1 MNVGEAA
8 ADVALGAAGGA
19 LSVGSWGGGKVRNIL
34 SDVGVNTLTGAVQG
48 LTPLIPGGREF
59 SGDEYA
65 KSLAYG
71 AAIGTAFGIAGA
83 KPDPTVSPSVSLGR
97 RFDPNAQPAY
107 QTPTPTAAPSMGAE
121 TIRQAEEMAFGE
133 SAIRPD
139 MTTAEAVENT
149 AKAKAASD
157 VRTLRRNEDGSV
169 SSLSD
174 QILSDQPIPE
184 GIEPAVAQQAAEI
197 ERQVYVDTLMRMHD
211 TETLAKALDLNI
223 IRAATGE
230 LKVYGLGGVETTKIA
245 PTTPE
250 EIRAKILNEWVYQAK
265 NGGGIAGIEQRL
277 ASLNLDSPLGPVGQA
292 GPTAQAGA
300 PQQSE
305 FVFGEDAGAAYR
317 LQMRDAAQ
325 QLLAQNPNLSQQINL
340 PVELGQ
346 QRAAITESFLRG
358 QQQAVPPVQP
368 EPVPGQ
374 QLGFAQAI
382 TDPRFQNFDTRTN
395 INQAARDL
403 VASGAMRPPA
413 GLLTSGPPMQQMD
426 MMNQLSG
433 AMAPEPRGLPLP
445 PAIPGAAIAGP
456 GQTPILP
463 EQIIKGAIDEQARPN
478 PVQASAAGVESTAG
492 SVEIPRNQVRTNA
505 KPNDEVRTA
514 VRTYNAENGFG
525 QSIENHYVPVVET
538 RAQTIA
544 DAYDALPQVDD
555 SPEVRRAYSAL
566 ADEIQAQW
574 DYAINKMGMT
584 FEPWVDEGQPYA
596 NSREMVEDVQKN
608 KHLYFF
614 TGGEP
619 HPLLGE
625 PDATGLTIND
635 KLRAIHDL
643 FGHAAEDYQFGP
655 RGEENAWIKHS
666 QMFSPL
672 AQRALTTETRGQNS
686 WVNYGKHNYNPDGTP
701 KNIPAAERPFAQ
713 QKVALLP
720 EEFWDWKKPLTESG
734 IELLDDGPATIKDL
748 PAKALADA
756 TGSENFQYKTGLEE
770 STTPAAKVLLKEAA
784 GPTDDTIEAVASRF
798 YNEINKLEGRR
809 MMAYGVKNSSIIKT
823 DTPYSE
829 KLSALTRG
837 EEVRFGISSTG
848 EVQRIVKFIG
858 ELDGGL
864 DGNEVRRQI
873 TKEGRREF
881 ADGAVKITEIEPGRY
896 TARLNVDPIKFAEQT
911 LRFAPE
917 AERSDLELKAAQ
929 QRIELKQRRSLDDA
943 YADINDVF
951 AEEVSGLGKAK
962 VAVESDDG
970 YSTGAG
976 ALEPDEEGNIP
987 TQGKN
992 PLTVAFENWKMN
1004 IARTQQEVAKKTIDS
1019 FRKMGLPVDSVNP
1032 LHVEFW
1038 LMSKTG
1044 APAYKEAGQ
1053 LFVDRYVPES
1063 TGQMLDNYFED
1074 ALISDA
1080 GLQQRYRTYTRINGS
1095 VPEKNVAAAVKRRAE
1110 KIANLFDTAEQL
1122 AAKAGIAD
1130 PKQIIDYIRYQ
1141 SIKKNMSMRS
1151 QIMSPE
1157 DAASVAEK
1165 LANVVEDP
1173 EAVRML
1179 QDINAVNKNL
1189 EGSGAWARILNNN
1202 FMNLGP
1208 NVKFELRNLPI
1219 IRTAL
1224 TSGLLFGMDGYV
1236 DEIQDDETYFGI
1248 PGSVLRKALGDGNA
1262 GTYAL
1267 MGSMPYIRG
1276 GLKSV
1281 IKPGTRTGI
1290 RRMATAFKQAAQDRA
1305 EAVSESF
1312 ARRSYGAL
1320 PDADLR
1326 AAAEREAAMPGAAID
1341 PDTGIKYEPG
1351 SSGYNAWIVNFMKMH
1366 RETHN
1371 PNFKAGDSKGT
1382 IGMIEQWT
1390 TDLNLLRAKIP
1401 FIKNM
1406 IGEPL
1411 DRMQVEQRKTAAEMK
1426 KFFDNEYAPVM
1437 RKYRD
1442 LNDDR
1447 IPKAMAAFDYRMTD
1461 LANAKGKISDEAY
1474 YSAKQ
1479 AEEERIKNDY
1489 FMVDTPEGRQ
1499 LDANAYAD
1507 YVKVQQTFDALRTR
1521 HIASLIGF
1529 QEGVPYYEIAAQ
1541 KQRLKADR
1549 GVTQQMFGAA
1559 EKQLKKL
1566 ENDLT
1571 QFNDEMAQARASG
1584 AAKEDL
1590 VGYEARRRTL
1600 QQDVA
1605 EQRKITSDIEE
1616 QLTTLDNSITRLE
1629 SVDDMA
1635 VRSQETGYILRHRD
1649 NVSQYV
1655 LRLSYD
1661 GDFKMPG
1668 VRREYASRFTA
1679 NTALVDQARAFASDF
1694 QAKRVIDLTSKLAD
1708 VEAKL
1713 EVDPENVK
1721 LLEKQQRLNKALAQ
1735 ENAEGRKAFSDMTDI
1750 EVLNYLRSQNVRA
1763 DVYRRG
1769 SNRAKVSAAAKRAI
1783 MDALNAA
1790 DKLEGV
1796 LVGRSNEDFTRAVKY
1811 VNEAN
1816 RAGNQTLVEA
1826 GADGGVVTYDVQ
1838 TKAGQ
1843 QSFIDEMIDQIN
1855 DMVDGTVD
1863 TDQLRDIL
1871 ERKLTYRET
1880 KTETTKL
1887 GKRTVEQIHIDMPA
1901 LRAIVSRFL
1910 EPSIPNLSKR
1920 NNVAGYYDPDGN
1932 WTAKQHWDYI
1942 TGSAEMMQGQIAS
1955 YTVRSASRSIL
1966 SNAIDTL
1973 RRYRVDNGLI
1983 EFISSYTT
1991 QDSMLSDIEDAVVRK
2006 AYAARRAYGIT
2017 TLATNLSNA
2026 VMNRVFGS
2034 ILSVSHQ
2041 GMHAMTKYGVYQQ
2054 LPDGK
2059 LSEVQWMDSQAEARA
2074 FMADKADKGEVGWQE
2089 ARGTTFKNVGF
2100 RELGVAAGSLIA
2112 PKTTLRMLASRDP
2125 YWKAVYEESLRLN
2138 LQEGSAIGNYAMR
2151 EEIEKGTGREKLV
2164 NLMTYMTR
2172 KIENANNWTSIL
2184 NSAATAKMRMGIT
2197 TQDFATL
2204 GTKQVSE
2211 AMQKVLRPSLDR
2223 MALHNKAGVEL
2234 QAEIANLQE
2243 RLKDPNIPAAQKQ
2256 HLESLIKQKQRY
2268 MSDQDLTPER
2278 AFMDSL
2284 MEYIVFD
2291 RQFEQGGWTKMDQS
2305 RIERTL
2311 NKNPAGVIAMTF
2323 AAPMF
2328 RSTSAY
2334 LAMLREMKNTHGTV
2348 PQKLARYAPVIIG
2361 GAALTLLGGIRAN
2374 TTAIAPIAFMG
2385 DVAGLSEFLYDIFTT
2400 DDENKVTQASKRGM
2414 WESAGEYMA
2423 EQMGYDPQYGR
2434 DFVRAFFSEGLIRY
2448 VSDAAVSA
2456 ESGVF
2461 DGLMMPGGQGM
2472 LTTGKNFFKTMMAYG
2487 DTDDFVGRLYNTTN
2501 MLPTSLKRGTQAVI
2515 QGAMGTKLDRLGNPV
2530 KEEFGSPEDIGAYKK
2545 FSIGDALRHAVAGK
2559 RWSEIRS
2566 TLYDMDGSFDVSTP
2580 EGAVRFANY
2589 LEGASGLKFGEGIR
2603 SRKPGPREAFQ
2614 MAQIERDA
2622 YFVQRRLR
2630 QNYDNKYAD
2639 VIRSAKDELN
2649 SEIASGVTIRIDGQ
2663 NITLER
2669 ALTLVGTGGNKTEQ
2683 DLARKGG
2690 STLSARQQM
2699 MKDIEHWGFIANTK
2713 QTIEETYGKNSVQ
2726 VTDQLYGGAED
2737 DPIQYAKWK
2746 FMTRLQDAAAS
2757 EKLRRQGRIYYN
2769 GYNTP

>member
-1 MNVGEAA
+1 MANNGWQLPPQSGSNKKLEVPEDSWWNYGWAGSDDVAARYLGLKSGPIYYTQDEYDDVQYRAFNYDKQAAQLQEPGRMLSEMRPGEDARQERKDLTPGEMISGIIGAYAAKFSPLRAITEPLKGLTTTSLVDKEEDDNAFTKWMKDFGRSASTSFAQSAASTAGGLADIATGNIGMNQNYDIRGNRQSDYYDYGGAAQTIGSFADDIAIAMATFGAGNALTAGMKGAATVPTLFGRVIGPSATLSQRLVGAAAGAAPAYISTLPELAAGRMSVGEAA

-19 LSVGSWGGGKVRNIL
+19 LSIGSWGGSRARNIL
-34 SDVGVNTLTGAVQG
+34 SDIGVNTAVGAIQG

-59 SGDEYA
+59 SGQEYA
-65 KSLAYG
+65 QSLAYG
-71 AAIGTAFGIAGA
+71 TALGTAFGIAGA
-83 KPDPTVSPSVSLGR
+83 KPDPRVSPSVSLGR

-121 TIRQAEEMAFGE
+121 TIRQAEEMAFGQ

-149 AKAKAASD
+149 AQAKAASD

-174 QILSDQPIPE
+174 QILADQPIPE
-184 GIEPAVAQQAAEI
+184 GVEPAVAQQAAEI
-197 ERQVYVDTLMRMHD
+197 ERQVYTDTLMRMHD
-211 TETLAKALDLNI
+211 AATLAKALDLEVTGDVTPDILRGKI
-223 IRAATGE
+223 I
-230 LKVYGLGGVETTKIA
+230 
-245 PTTPE
+245 
-250 EIRAKILNEWVYQAK
+250 NEWLYQAK
-265 NGGGIAGIEQRL
+265 NGAGIAGVEQRL
-277 ASLNLDSPLGPVGQA
+277 ASLNLDSPLGPVA
-292 GPTAQAGA
+292 RTGPETAQAGA
-300 PQQSE
+300 PVAEAMAARGFTS
-305 FVFGEDAGAAYR
+305 GLAGV
-317 LQMRDAAQ
+317 QPEVAAQ
-325 QLLAQNPNLSQQINL
+325 I
-340 PVELGQ
+340 
-346 QRAAITESFLRG
+346 AA
-358 QQQAVPPVQP
+358 QQAVPQGQIGAGQGVSVYGP
-368 EPVPGQ
+368 ESQAGYRMAVNEAARAAAAQGAALVPGQ
-374 QLGFAQAI
+374 VPA
-382 TDPRFQNFDTRTN
+382 
-395 INQAARDL
+395 
-403 VASGAMRPPA
+403 GAMAAAPPISPA
-413 GLLTSGPPMQQMD
+413 DLFAPTAESMRIGTLD
-426 MMNQLSG
+426 QLSG
-433 AMAPEPRGLPLP
+433 AMAPERPATAPLP
-445 PAIPGAAIAGP
+445 ISDEAIAGL
-456 GQTPILP
+456 PIGDRLP
-463 EQIIKGAIDEQARPN
+463 TK
-478 PVQASAAGVESTAG
+478 S
-492 SVEIPRNQVRTNA
+492 
-505 KPNDEVRTA
+505 
-514 VRTYNAENGFG
+514 
-525 QSIENHYVPVVET
+525 
-538 RAQTIA
+538 
-544 DAYDALPQVDD
+544 
-555 SPEVRRAYSAL
+555 
-566 ADEIQAQW
+566 
-574 DYAINKMGMT
+574 
-584 FEPWVDEGQPYA
+584 
-596 NSREMVEDVQKN
+596 
-608 KHLYFF
+608 
-614 TGGEP
+614 
-619 HPLLGE
+619 
-625 PDATGLTIND
+625 
-635 KLRAIHDL
+635 
-643 FGHAAEDYQFGP
+643 
-655 RGEENAWIKHS
+655 
-666 QMFSPL
+666 
-672 AQRALTTETRGQNS
+672 
-686 WVNYGKHNYNPDGTP
+686 
-701 KNIPAAERPFAQ
+701 
-713 QKVALLP
+713 
-720 EEFWDWKKPLTESG
+720 
-734 IELLDDGPATIKDL
+734 DL
-748 PAKALADA
+748 PAQAIAEATQSDA
-756 TGSENFQYKTGLEE
+756 VPLKSGASEY
-770 STTPAAKVLLKEAA
+770 TTPTAKVAMKEAA
-784 GPTDDTIEAVASRF
+784 GATDENVEALASRF
-798 YNEINKLEGRR
+798 YNEINNLEGRR

-829 KLSALTRG
+829 KLTALTRG
-837 EEVRFGISSTG
+837 EEVPLGLRSTG

-864 DGNEVRRQI
+864 DGTEVRRQI

-881 ADGAVKITEIEPGRY
+881 ANGAIKVTEIEPNRF
-896 TARLNVDPIKFAEQT
+896 TARLNVDPVKFAEQT

-917 AERSDLELKAAQ
+917 GEQAGLEVKAAKK
-929 QRIELKQRRSLDDA
+929 RIELNQRRSLDDA
-943 YADINDVF
+943 YADINEVF
-951 AEEVSGLGKAK
+951 TEEVSGYGKAK
-962 VAVESDDG
+962 VEVESDDG

-976 ALEPDEEGNIP
+976 ALEPDEDGNIP
-987 TQGKN
+987 TRGKN
-992 PLTVAFENWKMN
+992 PLTVAYENWKMN
-1004 IARTQQEVAKKTIDS
+1004 IARTQQEVAKKAIDT
-1019 FRKMGLPVDSVNP
+1019 FRKMGLPVDNVDP
-1032 LHVEFW
+1032 LHIEFW
-1038 LMSKTG
+1038 LMSKSG
-1044 APAYKEAGQ
+1044 APGYKEAGQ

-1063 TGQMLDNYFED
+1063 TGQFLDNYFED
-1074 ALISDA
+1074 AIISDA

-1095 VPEKNVAAAVKRRAE
+1095 VPEKSVATAVKRRAE
-1110 KIANLFDTAEQL
+1110 KIAKLFDTAGEL
-1122 AAKAGIAD
+1122 AAKAGIDD
-1130 PKQIIDYIRYQ
+1130 PKQIVDYIRYQ
-1141 SIKKNMSMRS
+1141 SIKKNMSLRS

-1157 DAASVAEK
+1157 DAANVAEK
-1165 LANVVEDP
+1165 LAKVVEDP

-1189 EGSGAWARILNNN
+1189 EGSGAWARILNKN

-1224 TSGLLFGMDGYV
+1224 TSGFLYGMDGYV
-1236 DEIQDDETYFGI
+1236 ERIEDDETYFGI

-1267 MGSMPYIRG
+1267 MGSMPYFRG
-1276 GLKSV
+1276 GLKSA

-1341 PDTGIKYEPG
+1341 PDTGLKYEPG

-1461 LANAKGKISDEAY
+1461 LANAKGKISDDAY

-1521 HIASLIGF
+1521 HIAALIGF

-1549 GVTQQMFGAA
+1549 GVTEQMFGAA

-1679 NTALVDQARAFASDF
+1679 NTALVDQARAFASEF

-1713 EVDPENVK
+1713 EVDPDNVK
-1721 LLEKQQRLNKALAQ
+1721 LLEKQQRFTKALAQ

-1750 EVLNYLRSQNVRA
+1750 EVLDYLRSQNVRA
-1763 DVYRRG
+1763 NVYRRG

-1783 MDALNAA
+1783 TDALNAA

-1843 QSFIDEMIDQIN
+1843 QSFIDEIIDQIN

-1901 LRAIVSRFL
+1901 LRAIVSRYL

-1955 YTVRSASRSIL
+1955 YTVRSASRAIL

-2059 LSEVQWMDSQAEARA
+2059 LSEVKWMDSQAEARA

-2243 RLKDPNIPAAQKQ
+2243 RLKDESIPAAQKQ

-2348 PQKLARYAPVIIG
+2348 PQKLARYAPVIVG

-2374 TTAIAPIAFMG
+2374 TTAVAPIAFMG

-2530 KEEFGSPEDIGAYKK
+2530 KEEFGRPEDIGAYKK

-2589 LEGASGLKFGEGIR
+2589 LEGASGLKFGQGIR
-2603 SRKPGPREAFQ
+2603 SRAGGPKEAFQ

-2649 SEIASGVTIRIDGQ
+2649 AEINSGQTIRIGDQ
-2663 NITLER
+2663 DVSLER

-2726 VTDQLYGGAED
+2726 VTDQLYGGAEN

-2746 FMTRLQDAAAS
+2746 FMTRLQDAVAS